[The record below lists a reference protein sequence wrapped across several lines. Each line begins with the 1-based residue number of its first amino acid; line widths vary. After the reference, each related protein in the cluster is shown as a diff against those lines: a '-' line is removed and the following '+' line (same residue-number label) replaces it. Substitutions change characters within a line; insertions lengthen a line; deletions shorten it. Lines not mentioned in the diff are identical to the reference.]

1 MAGDLLSSPSVR
13 ALALV
18 FITAGCGYHAGSFA
32 GPHGLFAGTPSTVD
46 CLDIAVSREAD
57 SDVGPVL
64 AFDFG
69 NRCAHAIVVD
79 FQHAH
84 VEAVTLD
91 GQRIPLD
98 AYDPDGGIVSERLD
112 AQLPGHEAIAYAAS
126 EQVPQVCVDVAT
138 IVHAAGTQWRCLSR
152 PEVTR

>member
-1 MAGDLLSSPSVR
+1 M
-13 ALALV
+13 
-18 FITAGCGYHAGSFA
+18 FITAACGYRAGSFA
-32 GPHGLFAGTPSTVD
+32 GPRGLFAGTPSTVD

-69 NRCAHAIVVD
+69 NRCAHPIVVD

-84 VEAVTLD
+84 VEAVTVD

-98 AYDPDGGIVSERLD
+98 AYDPDGGIVVERLD
-112 AQLPGHEAIAYAAS
+112 AQLPGHEAIAYATSAPA
-126 EQVPQVCVDVAT
+126 PQLCIDVAT
-138 IVHAAGTQWRCLSR
+138 IVHAAGTQWRCFAR
-152 PEVTR
+152 QAVTR